1 MKPAS
6 PLKAASPIRPPLTLD
21 TIPGYPMPPRFKSKH
36 EAREARFSVRP
47 MSRGGFSVF
56 YCDRVTTARSGSERG
71 AWSLI
76 VGAA

>member
-6 PLKAASPIRPPLTLD
+6 PLKAASPLRPPLTLD

-47 MSRGGFSVF
+47 MSKGGFCVF
-56 YCDRVTTARSGSERG
+56 YCDRVTTAHSASERE
-71 AWSLI
+71 AWAFI